1 MRIATLVTIA
11 AVGTAGVLS
20 ASIALGPHGAARAA
34 SFDCNQA
41 AAPTEFA
48 ICGDPQLSQVDSE
61 IGAAFDQRVATDPSI
76 RQIQRG
82 WLKVRNVGCGR
93 NRGCLRPLMADE
105 LGWLRS
111 GLRLSPALPASLGAC
126 SITTITRAYHNP
138 SGIAGS
144 GSSTM
149 EANGAAEVSYEQI
162 PESNSA
168 RRGDP
173 ALVCLVDMPR
183 NCPPGDDRGKTYAI
197 ADLRTLGAWAAPD
210 SEHMCG
216 GA

>member
-1 MRIATLVTIA
+1 MRIVTFATVA
-11 AVGTAGVLS
+11 AFGVAGVLS
-20 ASIALGPHGAARAA
+20 SSVTLGPDGGAQAA

-41 AAPTEFA
+41 ATPAEFA
-48 ICGDPQLSQVDSE
+48 ICGDPQLSEVDSE
-61 IGAAFDQRVATDPSI
+61 IGAAYAERLAVDPSI

-82 WLKVRNVGCGR
+82 WLKVRNVGCGK

-111 GLRLSPALPASLGAC
+111 GLRLSPARPASIGAC
-126 SITTITRAYHNP
+126 SITTITQVGHRLD
-138 SGIAGS
+138 GIAGS
-144 GSSTM
+144 GSDAM
-149 EANGAAEVSYEQI
+149 EANGAAEVSYDQI
-162 PESNSA
+162 PASDSA

-173 ALVCLVDMPR
+173 ALVCLVDLPR